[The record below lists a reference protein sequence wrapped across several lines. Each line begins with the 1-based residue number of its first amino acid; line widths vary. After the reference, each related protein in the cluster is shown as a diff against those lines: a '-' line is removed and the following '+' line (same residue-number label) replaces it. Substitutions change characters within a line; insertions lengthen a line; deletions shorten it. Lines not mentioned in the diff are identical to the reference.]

1 MKILEL
7 TINDLFEKGIRN
19 KKNRDYLEYVLQKF
33 IQGNYTK
40 EEKNTTMNT
49 YKKIGFFRDKVI
61 F

>member
-40 EEKNTTMNT
+40 EEKNITINT
-49 YKKIGFFRDKVI
+49 YKKVGFFSDKII